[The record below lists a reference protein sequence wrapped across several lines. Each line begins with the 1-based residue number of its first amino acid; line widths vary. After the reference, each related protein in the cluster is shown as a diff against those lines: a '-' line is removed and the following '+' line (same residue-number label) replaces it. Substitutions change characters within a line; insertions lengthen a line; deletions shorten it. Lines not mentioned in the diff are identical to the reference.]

1 DFATD
6 LAPMLLV
13 AYITTMLSQ
22 DILNAMARIKLISE
36 TDALSGAYNMRAFR
50 SLGARECS
58 LARRYNRILSL
69 LMVDSDHLKQMNDT
83 HGHEAGDRLI
93 KHIVGSI
100 RSALRTTDV
109 VARYGGDEFV
119 CLLPET
125 GATGAAI
132 VAERLRYHL
141 ERTPVDIGTTS
152 VPSTVSIGIA
162 SFPAHGANLETLAK
176 NADRAL
182 YTSKAQGRNRVT
194 VFSSE

>member
-1 DFATD
+1 
-6 LAPMLLV
+6 
-13 AYITTMLSQ
+13 
-22 DILNAMARIKLISE
+22 
-36 TDALSGAYNMRAFR
+36 
-50 SLGARECS
+50 
-58 LARRYNRILSL
+58 
-69 LMVDSDHLKQMNDT
+69 MVDSDHLKQMNDT
-83 HGHEAGDRLI
+83 HGHEAGDKLI

-100 RSALRTTDV
+100 RAALRTTDV

-141 ERTPVDIGTTS
+141 ERTPVDIGSKS

-162 SFPAHGANLETLAK
+162 SFPAHGATLEVLAK

-182 YTSKAQGRNRVT
+182 YSSKAQGRNRVT
-194 VFSSE
+194 VFSSG